1 MLSKVFRA
9 DELWLRHREEAE
21 KADVA
26 IPRPRTTTPA
36 TPHPV
41 IPHVF
46 ALSLRGG
53 RQPDA
58 AIQRNH
64 WATLGTFSTAPA
76 RSRLD
81 CHVSSLR
88 DLPRNDKSEETG
100 LPRPDGLAMTALSLR
115 NP

>member
-1 MLSKVFRA
+1 VLSKVFRA
-9 DELWLRHREEAE
+9 DELWLRHRKEAQ

-26 IPRPRTTTPA
+26 IPRSRTTTPA

-64 WATLGTFSTAPA
+64 WATHRIVPA
-76 RSRLD
+76 S
-81 CHVSSLR
+81 HVTHQ
-88 DLPRNDKSEETG
+88 TG
-100 LPRPDGLAMTALSLR
+100 LPRPAGLAMTALSLR